1 MGTRSAIGIE
11 HHNGKIEAVYCHWDG
26 YLSNNGRILLDHYDR
41 DKTLTLM
48 TMGEVSSLRPEI
60 GEKHDFDDRSEET
73 KDWCRFYRR
82 DRGETGVDSRTFND
96 MYDFVKNFGSGAEYH
111 YVLRLS
117 GVWQVS
123 SYQRGFVDLFDA
135 LREEELEENYDN

>member
-26 YLSNNGRILLDHYDR
+26 YISNNGKILLNNYDR

-48 TMGEVSSLRPEI
+48 TMGEVSSLKSEI

-73 KDWCRFYRR
+73 KDWCKFYRR
-82 DRGETGVDSRTFND
+82 DRDETDVDSRTFD
-96 MYDFVKNFGSGAEYH
+96 DIQDFVKNFEAGAEYH

-117 GVWQVS
+117 GIWQVS
-123 SYQRGFVDLFDA
+123 IYKAPFVDLFDA
-135 LREEELEENYDN
+135 VLEDAATEGY

>member
-11 HHNGKIEAVYCHWDG
+11 HHNGKVEAVYCHWDG
-26 YLSNNGRILLDHYDR
+26 YLSNNGKILLNNYDR

-82 DRGETGVDSRTFND
+82 DRGETDVDSRMFDDIQDYVKTF
-96 MYDFVKNFGSGAEYH
+96 GAGAEYY

-117 GVWQVS
+117 GIWQVS
-123 SYQRGFVDLFDA
+123 IYGDPFVDLFDA
-135 LREEELEENYDN
+135 VLEDAATEEY

>member
-26 YLSNNGRILLDHYDR
+26 YISNNGKILLNNYDR

-48 TMGEVSSLRPEI
+48 TMGEVSSLKSEI

-73 KDWCRFYRR
+73 KDWCKFYRR
-82 DRGETGVDSRTFND
+82 DRGETDVDSRTFD
-96 MYDFVKNFGSGAEYH
+96 DIQDYVKNFGGGAEYH

-117 GVWQVS
+117 GIWQVS
-123 SYQRGFVDLFDA
+123 IYGDPLVDLFDA
-135 LREEELEENYDN
+135 VLEDAETEGY